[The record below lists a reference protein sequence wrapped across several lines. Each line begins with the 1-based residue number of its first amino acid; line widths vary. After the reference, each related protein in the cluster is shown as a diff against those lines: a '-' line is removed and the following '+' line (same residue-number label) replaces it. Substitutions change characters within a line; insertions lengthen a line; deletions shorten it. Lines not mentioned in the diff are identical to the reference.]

1 MPSLQSVR
9 RKIDSVKKTQKIT
22 KAMKMVAAAKLKRTQ
37 NRILA
42 ARPYAL
48 KMREAIRNLSRR
60 VNRDAHPLLR
70 KREGNDHHV
79 VVTVVTSDR
88 GLCGAFNA
96 NILRTAITSLKEL
109 ESRGA
114 QVEVAVVGRKGR
126 DFFRRRDWK
135 VRREVVDIFDK
146 LTFEHGMVMG
156 EEFPALDEYVAG
168 DIDAVYVIYNEFKS
182 AIQQRVVIERLL
194 PIDWLVEISDRKDLD
209 QATETVPGG
218 YLYEPSEDELL
229 EQLLHRNFHVQAYR
243 VLLESSAAEQ
253 GARMAAMDGA
263 TRNAGEL
270 IKKLTTYYNKTRQ
283 TAITKELMDI
293 VGGAE
298 ALK

>member
-37 NRILA
+37 DRILA

-48 KMREAIRNLSRR
+48 KMRDAIRSLSRR
-60 VNRDAHPLLR
+60 VNRDAHPLLK
-70 KREGNDHHV
+70 KREGHRIEV
-79 VVTVVTSDR
+79 AVVTSDR

-96 NILRTAITSLKEL
+96 NILRTAAAVLKEF
-109 ESRGA
+109 ESAGA
-114 QVEVAVVGRKGR
+114 KVQVVVIGRKGR
-126 DFFRRRDWK
+126 DFFRRRGWA
-135 VRREVVDIFDK
+135 VRREIVDVFDK
-146 LTFEHGMVMG
+146 LSFEHGMLLG
-156 EEFPALDEYVAG
+156 NELQALENYSADRV
-168 DIDAVYVIYNEFKS
+168 DAVYAIYNEFKS

-194 PIDWLVEISDRKDLD
+194 PFDWIVEISDLKEADRG
-209 QATETVPGG
+209 TEQLPGG

-243 VLLESSAAEQ
+243 ILLESSAAEQ
-253 GARMAAMDGA
+253 GARMTAMDGA

-270 IKKLTTYYNKTRQ
+270 IKKLTVYYNKTRQ
-283 TAITKELMDI
+283 AAITKELMDI

>member
-1 MPSLQSVR
+1 MASLQSVR
-9 RKIDSVKKTQKIT
+9 RKIGSVKKTQKIT
-22 KAMKMVAAAKLKRTQ
+22 KAMKMVAAAKLKRMQ

-48 KMREAIRNLSRR
+48 KMRETIRNLSRR

-70 KREGNDHHV
+70 KQEGEHRNV

-88 GLCGAFNA
+88 GLCGAFNT
-96 NILRTAITSLKEL
+96 NILRTAVTALKEF
-109 ESRGA
+109 ESRGV
-114 QVEVAVVGRKGR
+114 QVEVGVVGRKGR
-126 DFFRRRDWK
+126 DFFRRRGWT

-146 LTFEHGMVMG
+146 LSFEHGMVMG
-156 EEFPALDEYVAG
+156 EEFPAIDDYVAG
-168 DIDAVYVIYNEFKS
+168 RIDAMYVIYNEFKNVM
-182 AIQQRVVIERLL
+182 QQRVVVERLL
-194 PIDWLVEISDRKDLD
+194 PIDWVVEISSVKDLD
-209 QATETVPGG
+209 QPTEVMPGG

-229 EQLLHRNFHVQAYR
+229 KQLLHRNFHVQAYR
-243 VLLESSAAEQ
+243 MLLESSAAEQ
-253 GARMAAMDGA
+253 AARMAAMDGA

-270 IKKLTTYYNKTRQ
+270 IKNLTTYYNKTRQ
-283 TAITKELMDI
+283 GVITKELMDI

>member
-9 RKIDSVKKTQKIT
+9 RKIGSVKKTQKIT
-22 KAMKMVAAAKLKRTQ
+22 KAMKMVAAAKLKRMQ

-48 KMREAIRNLSRR
+48 KMRETIRNLSRR
-60 VNRDAHPLLR
+60 VNRDTHPLLR
-70 KREGNDHHV
+70 KRDGEHRNV

-96 NILRTAITSLKEL
+96 NILRTAVIALKEL
-109 ESRGA
+109 ESRGV
-114 QVEVAVVGRKGR
+114 QVEVGVIGRKGR
-126 DFFRRRDWK
+126 DFFRRRDWA

-146 LTFEHGMVMG
+146 LSFEHGMVMG
-156 EEFPALDEYVAG
+156 EEFPAIDDYVAG
-168 DIDAVYVIYNEFKS
+168 RIDAVYVIYNEFKS
-182 AIQQRVVIERLL
+182 AVQQRVVVERLL
-194 PIDWLVEISDRKDLD
+194 PIDWVVEITSVKDLD
-209 QATETVPGG
+209 QPTETTPGG

-229 EQLLHRNFHVQAYR
+229 EELLHRNFHVQAYR
-243 VLLESSAAEQ
+243 MLLESSAAEQ

-270 IKKLTTYYNKTRQ
+270 IKNLTTYYNKTRQ
-283 TAITKELMDI
+283 AVITKELMDI

>member
-1 MPSLQSVR
+1 
-9 RKIDSVKKTQKIT
+9 
-22 KAMKMVAAAKLKRTQ
+22 
-37 NRILA
+37 
-42 ARPYAL
+42 
-48 KMREAIRNLSRR
+48 MRETIRNLSRR

-70 KREGNDHHV
+70 KREGAHCNV
-79 VVTVVTSDR
+79 ILTVVTSDR

-96 NILRTAITSLKEL
+96 NILRTAITALKEL
-109 ESRGA
+109 ESRGVQA
-114 QVEVAVVGRKGR
+114 EVAVVGRKGR

-146 LTFEHGMVMG
+146 LSFEHGMVMG
-156 EEFPALDEYVAG
+156 EEFPAVAEYTAG
-168 DIDAVYVIYNEFKS
+168 HIDAVYFIYNEFKS
-182 AIQQRVVIERLL
+182 AIQQRVVVEQLL
-194 PIDWLVEISDRKDLD
+194 PFDWIVEISSAKDLD
-209 QATETVPGG
+209 QVTDAVPGG

-229 EQLLHRNFHVQAYR
+229 KNLLHRNLHVQAYR

-283 TAITKELMDI
+283 SVITKELMDI

>member
-37 NRILA
+37 DRILA

-48 KMREAIRNLSRR
+48 TMRDAIRALSRR
-60 VNRDAHPLLR
+60 VNRDAHPLLK
-70 KREGNDHHV
+70 KREGHRIEV
-79 VVTVVTSDR
+79 AVVTSDR

-96 NILRTAITSLKEL
+96 NILRTAATALKEF
-109 ESRGA
+109 ESAGA
-114 QVEVAVVGRKGR
+114 KVQVVVIGRKGR
-126 DFFRRRDWK
+126 DFFRRRGWT
-135 VRREVVDIFDK
+135 VRREIVDIFDK
-146 LTFEHGMVMG
+146 LSFEHGMLLG
-156 EEFPALDEYVAG
+156 NELQALENYAMDRV
-168 DIDAVYVIYNEFKS
+168 DAVYAIYNEFKS
-182 AIQQRVVIERLL
+182 AIQQRVVVERLL
-194 PIDWLVEISDRKDLD
+194 PLDWVVEISNLKEADSGTDGL
-209 QATETVPGG
+209 PGG

-243 VLLESSAAEQ
+243 ILLESSAAEQ
-253 GARMAAMDGA
+253 GARMTAMDGA

-270 IKKLTTYYNKTRQ
+270 IKKLTIYYNKTRQ
-283 TAITKELMDI
+283 AAITKELMDI

>member
-9 RKIDSVKKTQKIT
+9 RKIASVKKTQKIT

-37 NRILA
+37 DRILA

-48 KMREAIRNLSRR
+48 KMRDAIRNLSRR
-60 VNRDAHPLLR
+60 VNRDAHPLLK
-70 KREGNDHHV
+70 KREEKRIIV
-79 VVTVVTSDR
+79 AVVTSDR

-96 NILRTAITSLKEL
+96 NILRTASTALKEFQA
-109 ESRGA
+109 RGC
-114 QVEVAVVGRKGR
+114 QVEVAVIGRKGR

-135 VRREVVDIFDK
+135 VRREVVDVFDM
-146 LTFEHGMVMG
+146 LSFEHGMVMG
-156 EEFPALDEYVAG
+156 SELQAIPDYVAG
-168 DIDAVYVIYNEFKS
+168 RVDAVYTIYNEFKS
-182 AIQQRVVIERLL
+182 PLQQRVVVERLL
-194 PIDWLVEISDRKDLD
+194 PLDWIVEISDVKDID
-209 QATETVPGG
+209 QATESLAGA
-218 YLYEPSEDELL
+218 YLYEPNEDELL
-229 EQLLHRNFHVQAYR
+229 EHLLHRNFHVQAYR
-243 VLLESSAAEQ
+243 ILLESSAAEQ

-270 IKKLTTYYNKTRQ
+270 IKKLTVYYNKTRQ
-283 TAITKELMDI
+283 AAITKELMDI

>member
-48 KMREAIRNLSRR
+48 KMRETIRNLSRR

-70 KREGNDHHV
+70 KREGAHRNV
-79 VVTVVTSDR
+79 IVTVVTSDR

-96 NILRTAITSLKEL
+96 NILRTAVTALKEL
-109 ESRGA
+109 ESRGVKA
-114 QVEVAVVGRKGR
+114 EVAVVGRKGR
-126 DFFRRRDWK
+126 DFFRRRDYK

-146 LTFEHGMVMG
+146 LSFEHGMMMG
-156 EEFPALDEYVAG
+156 EEFPAIAEYSEG
-168 DIDAVYVIYNEFKS
+168 RIDAVYIIYNEFKS
-182 AIQQRVVIERLL
+182 AIQQRVVVEQLL
-194 PIDWLVEISDRKDLD
+194 PFDWIVEITSAKDLD
-209 QATETVPGG
+209 QVTDAVPGG
-218 YLYEPSEDELL
+218 YLYEPREDELL
-229 EQLLHRNFHVQAYR
+229 KDLLHRNLHVQVYR

-283 TAITKELMDI
+283 AVITKELMDI